1 MCRALVCNLTFL
13 TILLS
18 ALVGKETP
26 ATAQSSDTM
35 ASTRSLWNHSGSVIS
50 LLANGSLREFYYEEP
65 RPGMLE
71 AGARPGALLFRG
83 RSVDG
88 RYIGTAF
95 IFNRRCGQ
103 SSYEVS
109 GPILDNYER
118 VVLQG
123 RAPRVG
129 ADCRPRGFI
138 NDTLEFTLL
147 KSVGAASPSTMSPP
161 VPSPNVALTDPASIR
176 MERKGGVYVVPVRFN
191 DTITLDAIVDSG
203 ASDMS
208 IPADIVSTLVR
219 TRTIT
224 DEDFLGEQT
233 YVLADGSKVPSQRFR
248 IRSLKVGNKT
258 VDNVVASI
266 GSVNGE
272 ILLGQSFLNRF
283 KSWSVDNEQHTLVLR

>member
-1 MCRALVCNLTFL
+1 MSRALVRSLTC
-13 TILLS
+13 ISISLS
-18 ALVGKETP
+18 VLVGTKLP
-26 ATAQSSDTM
+26 AIAQPSNTM
-35 ASTRSLWNHSGSVIS
+35 MSGRSLWNHSGSVIS

-83 RSVDG
+83 RSVNG
-88 RYIGTAF
+88 RYIGIAF
-95 IFNRRCGQ
+95 IFDPRCGQ
-103 SSYEVS
+103 RSYEVS

-129 ADCRPRGFI
+129 ADCRPRGFV

-147 KSVGAASPSTMSPP
+147 KSAAAASPSSMSPS
-161 VPSPNVALTDPASIR
+161 VASPNVAPTDPASIR
-176 MERKGGVYVVPVRFN
+176 MESEGGVYVVPVRFN
-191 DTITLDAIVDSG
+191 DMITLNAIVDSG

-208 IPADIVSTLVR
+208 IPADIVSTLIR
-219 TRTIT
+219 TKTIT
-224 DEDFLGEQT
+224 DQDFLGQQT
-233 YVLADGSKVPSQRFR
+233 YVLADGSKVPSQRFH

-258 VDNVVASI
+258 VENVVASI

-283 KSWSVDNEQHTLVLR
+283 KSWSVDNEQHTLILR

>member
-1 MCRALVCNLTFL
+1 
-13 TILLS
+13 
-18 ALVGKETP
+18 
-26 ATAQSSDTM
+26 
-35 ASTRSLWNHSGSVIS
+35 
-50 LLANGSLREFYYEEP
+50 
-65 RPGMLE
+65 
-71 AGARPGALLFRG
+71 
-83 RSVDG
+83 
-88 RYIGTAF
+88 
-95 IFNRRCGQ
+95 
-103 SSYEVS
+103 
-109 GPILDNYER
+109 
-118 VVLQG
+118 
-123 RAPRVG
+123 
-129 ADCRPRGFI
+129 
-138 NDTLEFTLL
+138 
-147 KSVGAASPSTMSPP
+147 
-161 VPSPNVALTDPASIR
+161 